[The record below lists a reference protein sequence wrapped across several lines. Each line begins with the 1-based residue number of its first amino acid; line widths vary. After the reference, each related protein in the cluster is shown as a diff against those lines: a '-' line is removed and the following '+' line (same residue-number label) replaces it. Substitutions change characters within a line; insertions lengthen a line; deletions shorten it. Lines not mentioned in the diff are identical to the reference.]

1 MQSAF
6 DECHL
11 DTTSATSAAFLAQ
24 NASDHLMN
32 HEIASLHPAQPT
44 TAVKS
49 DLEIVSAMARRALR
63 TCLRTC
69 LRDGAPRT
77 GTGVPI
83 FRVRSHAGST
93 VGGPIIQLFL
103 QIHVWAR
110 NGRGVLA
117 GDHDRIHQVT
127 KPLNWRHLARCPL
140 QNQILSRLSD

>member
-49 DLEIVSAMARRALR
+49 DLEIVSAMARH
-63 TCLRTC
+63 
-69 LRDGAPRT
+69 
-77 GTGVPI
+77 
-83 FRVRSHAGST
+83 FT
-93 VGGPIIQLFL
+93 V
-103 QIHVWAR
+103 
-110 NGRGVLA
+110 VLVQA
-117 GDHDRIHQVT
+117 
-127 KPLNWRHLARCPL
+127 
-140 QNQILSRLSD
+140 SRKAFFDCAASGEDETE